1 MGRNS
6 CIHLE
11 KVTTK
16 LTLRN
21 TDDNNGVP
29 MNKKLALYAKQKYET
44 SCEQL
49 KAALANLTR
58 KSINDPLLEVAYEK
72 LKSAMEWQSILAI
85 STVFQ
90 DRISQSKDH
99 EDLSKPAEKAQDFKL

>member
-1 MGRNS
+1 
-6 CIHLE
+6 
-11 KVTTK
+11 
-16 LTLRN
+16 
-21 TDDNNGVP
+21 
-29 MNKKLALYAKQKYET
+29 MNKKLALTKQKYET
-44 SCEQL
+44 ACEQL
-49 KAALANLTR
+49 KVALANLTR

-99 EDLSKPAEKAQDFKL
+99 GDLSKPAEKPQDFKL